1 MTDEKSP
8 SIAAGLINSRFP
20 WKLPRLD
27 FEFAKYSFKTTVK
40 QWKSH
45 LDRAR
50 QGDAETQWE
59 VAEKYFDGCKDRAG
73 RIVVKRSMR
82 KGIEWLRRAAE
93 NGSAP
98 AQSHLGVLL
107 GDGNG
112 MTENP
117 REALVWLKRA
127 FRGGGDSYVAVN
139 IAVTYRQIGNL
150 RHAVRWFRKSVA
162 LGDDGALIQLGIHYF
177 WGRGVRTNA
186 AAAVRYFRKATT
198 GKDLCEFERDDAFFF
213 LGIAYLEGRGVKLS
227 IPTARRMLKRA
238 NVDNDHPAARSL
250 LATLGASQNS

>member
-1 MTDEKSP
+1 MTVGKSP
-8 SIAAGLINSRFP
+8 SVAASVFDSRFP

-27 FEFAKYSFKTTVK
+27 FEFAKYPYKMTVK
-40 QWKSH
+40 EWKSYR
-45 LDRAR
+45 DRAR
-50 QGDAETQWE
+50 QGDAEAQWE
-59 VAEKYFDGCKDRAG
+59 VAGRYFDGCKDRSG

-98 AQSHLGVLL
+98 AQCHLGVLL

-127 FRGGGDSYVAVN
+127 FRGGDSYVAVN
-139 IAVTYRQIGNL
+139 IAITYREIGNL

-162 LGDDGALIQLGIHYF
+162 LGDDGALIQLGIHCF
-177 WGRGVRTNA
+177 WGRGVRANA

-198 GKDLCEFERDDAFFF
+198 GKNLWEFERDDAFFF

-250 LATLGASQNS
+250 LATLGASRNS